1 MNCINNYR
9 DIFEECLTGCK
20 ESALVHEP
28 LQMIYTVL
36 VDEALTSF
44 ASGQNVRIDAK
55 YECMSGTS
63 IVPCSSIRTLLHLL
77 HANLCDTEI
86 GWFFSLPNRNLSSS
100 SNRDSSSYFYFRF
113 FRIPTYLPT
122 NLPKVG
128 NMSITTRWSSLIR
141 HKFLMGI
148 VPFDCVHH
156 RRPSRE
162 RERGTTFT
170 SSKRFNLILWRR
182 KCRS

>member
-63 IVPCSSIRTLLHLL
+63 IVP
-77 HANLCDTEI
+77 
-86 GWFFSLPNRNLSSS
+86 FQV
-100 SNRDSSSYFYFRF
+100 
-113 FRIPTYLPT
+113 YLPFFICSMQIFAT
-122 NLPKVG
+122 QK
-128 NMSITTRWSSLIR
+128 
-141 HKFLMGI
+141 
-148 VPFDCVHH
+148 
-156 RRPSRE
+156 
-162 RERGTTFT
+162 
-170 SSKRFNLILWRR
+170 
-182 KCRS
+182 